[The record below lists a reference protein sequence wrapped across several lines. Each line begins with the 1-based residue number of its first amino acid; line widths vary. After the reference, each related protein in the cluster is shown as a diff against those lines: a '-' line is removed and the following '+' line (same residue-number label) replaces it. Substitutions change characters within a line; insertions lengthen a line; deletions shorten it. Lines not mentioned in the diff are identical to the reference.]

1 MEMSEMSE
9 RGSAFTRRTHT
20 CGELREGHVGQRVT
34 LNGWVHT
41 ARDHSHFVF
50 VDLRDR
56 YGMTQVFLG
65 GAEKVLDPQIL
76 KDAQSLRPEDVV
88 SITGKVRPRPAENV
102 NAERETGKV
111 EVVAEKLEILNRAKT
126 PPFEIRDD
134 AKVSEEVRLKYRY
147 LDLRRPVMQ
156 RNMMFRHRFLQA
168 IRDDFTRQGFVE
180 VETPLLTKAT
190 PEGARDYLVPSRL
203 TPGAF
208 FALPQSPQIFK
219 QLLMVSGYDR
229 YFQIARCLRDEDLR
243 ADRQPEFTQ
252 LDLEISFPDEEVVFA
267 TVESAMAHAIE
278 TATGRKVKLPLPR
291 IAHRESML
299 KYGCDKPDL
308 RNSLQIADVTAE
320 AKSSEFR
327 IFRGAVDAA
336 DGKGVLRALRVPG
349 GDALTRKEIDG
360 LEGKAKEL
368 GAKGLAWTKIETSGS
383 GEIRPTG
390 GVARG
395 LEDGAGK
402 AIAAKLGLQKG
413 DVVFF
418 VADKAKL
425 ACAVLAE
432 IRRLLGERFGG
443 VKKGELALCWVV
455 EFPLFEFDED
465 EKSWKAAHHPFTTPI
480 EAYAGQM
487 AKEPGEVRA
496 RAYDLVM
503 NGWELGSG
511 SIRIHDRELQ
521 QRVFES
527 IGVSAETAKRKFGF
541 MLEAFEF
548 GAPPHGGIGIGI
560 DRLVAL
566 LLEQDNIREV
576 IAFPKTASATEL
588 MTGAPTAVEERQLRD
603 LHIRVEM
610 PKVEAPKSD
619 APPAGA

>member
-1 MEMSEMSE
+1 V
-9 RGSAFTRRTHT
+9 
-20 CGELREGHVGQRVT
+20 ELLVQ
-34 LNGWVHT
+34 
-41 ARDHSHFVF
+41 
-50 VDLRDR
+50 
-56 YGMTQVFLG
+56 
-65 GAEKVLDPQIL
+65 
-76 KDAQSLRPEDVV
+76 
-88 SITGKVRPRPAENV
+88 
-102 NAERETGKV
+102 
-111 EVVAEKLEILNRAKT
+111 KLEILNRAKT

-134 AKVSEEVRLKYRY
+134 VKVSEEVRLKYRF
-147 LDLRRPVMQ
+147 LDLRRPAMQ
-156 RNMMFRHRFLQA
+156 RNLLFRHRFFQS
-168 IRDDFTRQGFVE
+168 IRNDFTRQGFVE

-203 TPGAF
+203 NPGTF

-219 QLLMVSGYDR
+219 QLLMVAGYDR

-252 LDLEISFPDEEVVFA
+252 LDLEISFPDEELVFA
-267 TVESAMAHAIE
+267 TVESAVVHAIQE
-278 TATGRKVKLPLPR
+278 GTGMIVQKPFRR
-291 IAHRESML
+291 ITHRESML
-299 KYGCDKPDL
+299 RYGCDKPDL
-308 RNSLQIADVTAE
+308 RNSLQIADVTEE

-349 GDALTRKEIDG
+349 GEVLTRKEIDG
-360 LEGKAKEL
+360 LESKAKEL
-368 GAKGLAWTKIETSGS
+368 GAKGLAWTKMEAVG
-383 GEIRPTG
+383 RPTG

-418 VADKAKL
+418 VADKVKV

-432 IRRLLGERFGG
+432 IRRVLGERFGG
-443 VKKGELALCWVV
+443 VKKDELALCWVV
-455 EFPLFEFDED
+455 EFPLFEWDED
-465 EKSWKAAHHPFTTPI
+465 EKMWKAAHHPFTTPI
-480 EAYAGQM
+480 EAYPGQM
-487 AKEPGEVRA
+487 TQEPGEVRA

-527 IGVSAETAKRKFGF
+527 VGVSPETAKRKFGF

-548 GAPPHGGIGIGI
+548 GAPPHGGIGIGL

-566 LLEQDNIREV
+566 LLHQDNIREV

-603 LHIRVEM
+603 LHI
-610 PKVEAPKSD
+610 KFD
-619 APPAGA
+619 LPPTT